1 MAKGNTADVD
11 ELVDRG
17 LRAVEDDELDT
28 AESILDDLK
37 GSVGENQPRVLHL
50 AGMLAW
56 AQGDLERAT
65 GYLMQAADGAPDRAD
80 VQLDCAECLF
90 AGEEIEEAE
99 AQARAA
105 LALPGISKAQTDDG
119 RLLLAQIRLSADD
132 PDEALEIL
140 AEIDPA
146 LHDHPAFLSTRGSA
160 HMAAGKLDRAVED
173 LRAAIKH
180 EPDDGD
186 LHYQLALVLGAAGDS
201 DGAVAAMLRVREL
214 DAAEDGES
222 EQPSYADAQELR
234 SRLED
239 VFEQLPDPLLRLVA
253 HAPIT
258 VQTRATEEQVR
269 AGIDPRNVV
278 AFCGTRKQDEDEAE
292 LTGIVIMRDL
302 LPEADDDDED
312 DDGAD
317 AVETEMFYGLMD
329 ELQSF
334 FQRDDV
340 VMAQA

>member
-1 MAKGNTADVD
+1 MAKGNKADLD

-17 LRAVEDDELDT
+17 LRAVEEDELDS
-28 AESILDDLK
+28 AAAVLEELEGK
-37 GSVGENQPRVLHL
+37 FGENQPRVLHL
-50 AGMLAW
+50 AGMVAW

-65 GYLMQAADGAPDRAD
+65 GFLMQASDGAPERAD

-90 AGEEIEEAE
+90 AGDEIEEAE

-105 LALPGISKAQTDDG
+105 LALPGISKAQADDG
-119 RLLLAQIRLSADD
+119 RLLLAQIRLSGDD

-140 AEIDPA
+140 AEIDPS
-146 LHDHPAFLSTRGSA
+146 LHQHPAYLSTRGSA
-160 HMAAGKLDRAVED
+160 HMAAGKLDLAAVD
-173 LRAAIKH
+173 LRAAITH
-180 EPDDGD
+180 DPDDGD
-186 LHYQLALVLGAAGDS
+186 LHYQLALVLGAAGDAP
-201 DGAVAAMLRVREL
+201 GAVEQMLAVRAL
-214 DAAEDGES
+214 DAAEDGETA
-222 EQPSYADAQELR
+222 EPSYADAQVLR

-258 VQTRATEEQVR
+258 VQARATEDQVR

-278 AFCGTRKQDEDEAE
+278 AFCGKRKQGDEEAE

-302 LPEADDDDED
+302 LPAAAEEDEEEE
-312 DDGAD
+312 GD
-317 AVETEMFYGLMD
+317 AVENEMFYGLMD

-340 VMAQA
+340 VMAES